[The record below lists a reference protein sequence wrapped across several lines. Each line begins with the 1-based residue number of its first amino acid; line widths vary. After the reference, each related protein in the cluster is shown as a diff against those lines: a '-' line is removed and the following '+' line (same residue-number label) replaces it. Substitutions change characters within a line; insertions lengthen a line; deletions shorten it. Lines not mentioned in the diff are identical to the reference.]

1 MKEERILDIVE
12 AAINPSNNIS
22 DERKHARITQQRE
35 RERFIMRSIRRKKN
49 LEVSVPS
56 MATGDRQSKTGV
68 PASLF
73 PPTLDPERELPTRLA
88 QLGTHMAVFE
98 CYESTHLVDFA
109 LAEYIVARQ
118 IALTIPFKPGTM
130 TEGIYSCLVLL
141 DRAHRSALLHPKGKE
156 NILHDVLT
164 LCRVAG
170 RQREQGWQ
178 GLRASCSGLIRLH
191 QRSDFAENNS
201 DEALRGTLS
210 DRSTRKWRV

>member
-1 MKEERILDIVE
+1 MKEERILDTVE
-12 AAINPSNNIS
+12 AAVNPSNNIS
-22 DERKHARITQQRE
+22 DERKHARITQQKETIIDVPLGVCMLRFNKVY
-35 RERFIMRSIRRKKN
+35 RHPPSIPDKGERFIMRSIRRKKN

-118 IALTIPFKPGTM
+118 IALTTPFKPGTM

-141 DRAHRSALLHPKGKE
+141 DRAHRSGL
-156 NILHDVLT
+156 
-164 LCRVAG
+164 RVAS
-170 RQREQGWQ
+170 
-178 GLRASCSGLIRLH
+178 ASKDASGTGSRITEMPV
-191 QRSDFAENNS
+191 QAP
-201 DEALRGTLS
+201 
-210 DRSTRKWRV
+210 